1 MTKEELA
8 EQLSL
13 SMDRDIPEEDIPS
26 LELYMDQILTL
37 VDRELGE
44 TRREEGEKLLTKTM
58 VNNYTKEGL
67 LKRIKGK
74 TYSREHIRMLLLVYQ
89 MKQALPLQ
97 DLKRFLG
104 GMEELLA
111 DSSGN
116 YHPQGTKELYRD
128 YLAIKERER
137 RRLPQMLQDLLWTG
151 EEGDEEKKTPP
162 AAKWTSSPPRAGDVS
177 FPGSQMSRTTVSRP
191 WRMA

>member
-74 TYSREHIRMLLLVYQ
+74 TYSREHIRMLLLVHQ

-151 EEGDEEKKTPP
+151 EEGDEEVSPRQAVMALAGLSVLCKRAAQRLIDDYYGPKDEKK
-162 AAKWTSSPPRAGDVS
+162 
-177 FPGSQMSRTTVSRP
+177 
-191 WRMA
+191 

>member
-104 GMEELLA
+104 GRDKGAVQGLPC
-111 DSSGN
+111 
-116 YHPQGTKELYRD
+116 HQGTG
-128 YLAIKERER
+128 A
-137 RRLPQMLQDLLWTG
+137 
-151 EEGDEEKKTPP
+151 PP
-162 AAKWTSSPPRAGDVS
+162 AAPDAPGPPVDGGGGGRRGFPAPGGDGFGRFV
-177 FPGSQMSRTTVSRP
+177 GSLQTGCTAANR
-191 WRMA
+191 

>member
-137 RRLPQMLQDLLWTG
+137 RRLPQMLQVQIEHGHHRHLQQRHQRIG
-151 EEGDEEKKTPP
+151 HE
-162 AAKWTSSPPRAGDVS
+162 AATQG
-177 FPGSQMSRTTVSRP
+177 
-191 WRMA
+191 

>member
-1 MTKEELA
+1 
-8 EQLSL
+8 
-13 SMDRDIPEEDIPS
+13 
-26 LELYMDQILTL
+26 
-37 VDRELGE
+37 
-44 TRREEGEKLLTKTM
+44 M

-137 RRLPQMLQDLLWTG
+137 RRLPPDAPGPPVDGGGGGRRGFPAPGGDGPGRFIGSLQTG
-151 EEGDEEKKTPP
+151 CT
-162 AAKWTSSPPRAGDVS
+162 AANR
-177 FPGSQMSRTTVSRP
+177 
-191 WRMA
+191 